1 MGDEIKVEKNLES
14 VHAPAHDDVKTVIF
28 RYNAA
33 AQHGLTNA
41 QTDYV
46 VKELLETISYLT
58 ERVVFCDTMRF
69 QGKEV

>member
-1 MGDEIKVEKNLES
+1 MSDEIQVEKNLET
-14 VHAPAHDDVKTVIF
+14 VHAPAREDVKTLIF
-28 RYNAA
+28 RYNVA
-33 AQHGLTNA
+33 AQHGLTSA

-46 VKELLETISYLT
+46 VTELLETIKYLT

>member
-1 MGDEIKVEKNLES
+1 MSDEIQVEKNLET
-14 VHAPAHDDVKTVIF
+14 VHAPAREDVKTLIF

-33 AQHGLTNA
+33 AQHGLTSA

-46 VKELLETISYLT
+46 VTELLETIKYLT

-69 QGKEV
+69 QGKDV